1 MSANRGEKM
10 TNIINYIKSNFDSK
24 QKKLLL
30 ITIIICSLSSIVVSI
45 SPVILA
51 SIINQITSENLLGNI
66 NYIIF
71 LSIIY
76 VIILSAGRLLPILSG
91 AMIMLLQIDR
101 KLVFSHSFFLYL
113 YHQRNTFFE
122 KNNSGSISQQS
133 VQLNNE
139 MHSLFNLF
147 INGFF
152 DPILKLIIVMSVIL
166 LSGDSTVLFLF
177 IVYIVLFCINT
188 QFFTKKLTKIKQDLM
203 NAGRDTYKIQIDSV
217 ENILLAKNN
226 NAFDILFKRYAGYL
240 GIEKNVAISYVK
252 CTNKMILL
260 NTFLSLFLLGG
271 CFVYSLY
278 SVINGWY
285 SIGHF
290 VMITSYIMMLSAP
303 IESLSNNY
311 SQLAQSVSVLDDFVN
326 KMNTQVFDN
335 NKYNEKD
342 MLSSI
347 TISDLSF
354 NYTNKI
360 EKALENI
367 NLKIDKGSFVTFTG
381 ESGSG
386 KTTLAKLLSYYY
398 ADYHG
403 EIFLNNK
410 SIHTYPEDFLRRKMY
425 SVSQDDF
432 IFMDTLRFNLLISHP
447 EATDEELLNALALAC
462 FYDPS
467 TMSAQE
473 EQKLLDMK
481 LGNRGTTI
489 SGGQRQRISLARLFL
504 RKPDIIIIDESTSS
518 LDLINEKKVL
528 NNIIDKF
535 PNAIKISISHRPT
548 TFRYSD
554 RIYIFDNGKIVD
566 QGSLTELLE
575 RNAYLQHI
583 MKTS

>member
-1 MSANRGEKM
+1 MI
-10 TNIINYIKSNFDSK
+10 NIINYIKSNFDSK

-66 NYIIF
+66 NYIVF

-152 DPILKLIIVMSVIL
+152 DPILKLIISMSVIL
-166 LSGDSTVLFLF
+166 LSGDATVLFLF
-177 IVYIVLFCINT
+177 MVYIILFSINT

-311 SQLAQSVSVLDDFVN
+311 SQLSQSVSVLDELVN

-335 NKYNEKD
+335 DKYNEKD
-342 MLSSI
+342 ILSSI

-360 EKALENI
+360 EKALDNI

-504 RKPDIIIIDESTSS
+504 KTPDIIIIDESTSS

-566 QGSLTELLE
+566 QGLLTELLE